1 MPSSEVRGALKGVD
15 FPVNCRQRRT
25 SVDDGEEVHKRGSV
39 CVCVCVCVRERERGQ
54 RIAVGGDGLTMTMTL
69 FKSVKVEWDRVVMPL
84 V

>member
-39 CVCVCVCVRERERGQ
+39 CVCVCVCVREGERAKDSCGW
-54 RIAVGGDGLTMTMTL
+54 RWFDHDDDAVQKCKG
-69 FKSVKVEWDRVVMPL
+69 
-84 V
+84 